1 MDLDNFPKSESAKRM
16 LSYVTKGWYDRSYIG
31 KWLYEV
37 VGKELDEAGKLIEE
51 LPYQAFVET
60 ATWGLAYHE
69 LKWGLP
75 MRPDLPYEE
84 RRKLIFQKRSYH
96 APMTPYFLEKYL
108 KEATGFQVHI
118 ADIHDPGPYGY
129 KPSHPNVFHVYFLG
143 EGTLDTGTVYAVLD
157 RLKQSHA
164 AYKISDRI
172 EVCFDSRNL
181 EQLFLKNVRTE
192 MQLDFWCLQ
201 ELRGRWLTAA
211 IRFWSAS
218 RLIEQVQIDE
228 VRIQLK
234 QHSFETA
241 GMRAASRI
249 KMESRQVKSR
259 QVKTA
264 VRLYAGISLSG
275 QEAISGLEIETKNK
289 SRWFLDGVYTLD
301 GAKNLDAVYKKE
313 SVE

>member
-1 MDLDNFPKSESAKRM
+1 MDLDNFPRSESAKKM

-37 VGKELDEAGKLIEE
+37 MGKELDEAGKLIEE

-75 MRPDLPYEE
+75 MRPDLTYEE

-143 EGTLDTGTVYAVLD
+143 EV
-157 RLKQSHA
+157 
-164 AYKISDRI
+164 
-172 EVCFDSRNL
+172 
-181 EQLFLKNVRTE
+181 
-192 MQLDFWCLQ
+192 
-201 ELRGRWLTAA
+201 
-211 IRFWSAS
+211 
-218 RLIEQVQIDE
+218 
-228 VRIQLK
+228 
-234 QHSFETA
+234 
-241 GMRAASRI
+241 
-249 KMESRQVKSR
+249 
-259 QVKTA
+259 
-264 VRLYAGISLSG
+264 
-275 QEAISGLEIETKNK
+275 
-289 SRWFLDGVYTLD
+289 
-301 GAKNLDAVYKKE
+301 
-313 SVE
+313 